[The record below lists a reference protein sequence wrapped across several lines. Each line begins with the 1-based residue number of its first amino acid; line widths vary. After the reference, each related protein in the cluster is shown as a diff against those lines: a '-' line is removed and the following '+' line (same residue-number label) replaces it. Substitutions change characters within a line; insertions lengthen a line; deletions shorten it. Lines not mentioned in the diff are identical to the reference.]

1 MSMTDP
7 VADLLTRIRNGQEA
21 RKAEVMMPSSKF
33 KQAICN
39 LLKNEGYITDY
50 SVAAM
55 DGKPELKVVLKYYK
69 GNPVIEDIRRV
80 SKPGR
85 RVYRS
90 KDNLPVVLGGLGV
103 AIVSTS
109 RGLMTDQQAR
119 ESGQGGEVICTVS

>member
-21 RKAEVMMPSSKF
+21 RKTEISLPSSKF
-33 KQAICN
+33 KQAICL
-39 LLKNEGYITDY
+39 LLKDEGYINDCCVIDTE
-50 SVAAM
+50 
-55 DGKPELKVVLKYYK
+55 GKPTLKIVLKYYK
-69 GNPVIEDIRRV
+69 GTPVIDSIQRV

-85 RVYRS
+85 RVYRT
-90 KDNLPVVLGGLGV
+90 KDDLPVVLGGLGV

-109 RGLMTDQQAR
+109 KGLMTDQQAR

>member
-7 VADLLTRIRNGQEA
+7 VADLLTRIRNGQAA
-21 RKAEVMMPSSKF
+21 RKAEVTMPSSKF
-33 KQAICN
+33 KQSICQ
-39 LLKNEGYITDY
+39 LLRNEGYITDF
-50 SVAAM
+50 SVTDM
-55 DGKPELKVVLKYYK
+55 DGKPTLKIALKYYK

-90 KDNLPVVLGGLGV
+90 KNDLPVVLGGLGV

>member
-21 RKAEVMMPSSKF
+21 RKAEVSMPSSKF
-33 KQAICN
+33 KQSICL
-39 LLKNEGYITDY
+39 LLKNEGYITDF
-50 SVAAM
+50 SVDAA
-55 DGKPELKVVLKYYK
+55 DGKPVLRVILKYYK
-69 GNPVIEDIRRV
+69 GNPVIESIQRV

-109 RGLMTDQQAR
+109 QGLMTDQQAR

>member
-21 RKAEVMMPSSKF
+21 RKAEVMIPSSKF
-33 KQAICN
+33 KQAICS

-50 SVAAM
+50 SVAAI

>member
-1 MSMTDP
+1 
-7 VADLLTRIRNGQEA
+7 
-21 RKAEVMMPSSKF
+21 MMPSSKF
-33 KQAICN
+33 KQAICD
-39 LLKNEGYITDY
+39 LLKNEGYIADY

>member
-7 VADLLTRIRNGQEA
+7 VADLLTRIRNGQQA
-21 RKAEVMMPSSKF
+21 RKAEVTIPASKF
-33 KQAICN
+33 KQSICL
-39 LLKNEGYITDY
+39 LLKNEGYITDF
-50 SVAAM
+50 SVDVA
-55 DGKPELKVVLKYYK
+55 DGKPSLKIVLKYYK
-69 GNPVIEDIRRV
+69 GNPVIESIQRV

-90 KDNLPVVLGGLGV
+90 KDDLPLVLGGLGV

>member
-7 VADLLTRIRNGQEA
+7 VADLLTRIRNGQVA
-21 RKAEVMMPSSKF
+21 RKAEVTMPSSKF
-33 KQAICN
+33 KQAICQ

-50 SVAAM
+50 GVV
-55 DGKPELKVVLKYYK
+55 DTNGKPTLKIALKYYK
-69 GNPVIEDIRRV
+69 GNPVIEDIKRV

-90 KDNLPVVLGGLGV
+90 KDDLPVVLGGLGV